1 MRLTV
6 LLIWDGPTDWL
17 NSLSVFTAILPGG
30 PGLAGNRMS
39 PFWILL
45 ELRVVEVVVITGAIR
60 RAKLQS
66 DSCHQTKT
74 SFFTGRIPFLS
85 LDQPCQ
91 STEGK
96 NRLARLPLH
105 INCTILVEYRPNHF
119 CFSSQVAHQ

>member
-30 PGLAGNRMS
+30 PGLAGNRTS

-74 SFFTGRIPFLS
+74 SFLQAGYPSCRLTNRVKALK
-85 LDQPCQ
+85 
-91 STEGK
+91 GK
-96 NRLARLPLH
+96 
-105 INCTILVEYRPNHF
+105 TD
-119 CFSSQVAHQ
+119 